1 LVGASALQVIP
12 PAEAGGVLT
21 DSQSVCYAL
30 RVASHPS
37 ADRLGTDPLGPLI
50 LRFSLPVIA
59 MLVVSAL
66 YNLVDRVFVGRGV
79 GPTAL
84 AAITISF
91 PCSMIASAVA
101 LLFGSGAVTAVSI
114 ALGRGDRAR
123 AEASASAALAGS
135 IAAGVLTVAAGLLLL
150 RPMLVLFGGEGEVL
164 VQAERFTAIWLAG
177 TVFQIVG
184 CTLVMAMRGAGAPAA
199 ALWISLVGTAVNL
212 VLNPLFIFGLH
223 AGVAGSALAT
233 TLAQGVGLGM
243 AVLMLRRPGAPLAF
257 RVPRLA
263 ELGLL
268 REIVALGAAPCCML
282 LAMTPIIVI
291 SNNAVAAH
299 GGPDGIAMMGIL
311 YVIYSLILLPLDGLT
326 SGLAPVLGYNH
337 GAGLVD
343 RVRRALGIAVV
354 AATAFCAAA
363 WIPMLVFAR
372 PLVQV
377 FVGEGTGLSS
387 FGPGALRTFFV
398 LLPVVGVQVMGA
410 SYFQAVGKPGLSLL
424 NNLLR
429 QVIIL
434 LPLLLVLPRAL
445 GLDGVWLANPISDA
459 ASATI
464 TGAFVLAELRRLGGT
479 TAAPRRSWGWQSPS
493 RS

>member
-1 LVGASALQVIP
+1 
-12 PAEAGGVLT
+12 LT
-21 DSQSVCYAL
+21 DYQSVCYRTPVTSDLPAN
-30 RVASHPS
+30 
-37 ADRLGTDPLGPLI
+37 RLGADPLGPLI

-91 PCSMIASAVA
+91 PCSMITSAVA

-135 IAAGVLTVAAGLLLL
+135 IVAAVLTVAAGFLLL
-150 RPMLVLFGGEGEVL
+150 RPMLILFGGDGEVL
-164 VQAERFTAIWLAG
+164 VLAERFTAVWLAG
-177 TVFQIVG
+177 TGFQIVG
-184 CTLVMAMRGAGAPAA
+184 GTLVMAMRGAGAPAA
-199 ALWISLVGTAVNL
+199 ALWISLAGTAVNL

-233 TLAQGVGLGM
+233 TLAQGVGFGM

-257 RVPRLA
+257 RVPRPA

-282 LAMTPIIVI
+282 LAMTPIIAI
-291 SNNAVAAH
+291 SNNAVAVH

-311 YVIYSLILLPLDGLT
+311 YVIYPLILLPLDGLT

-337 GAGLVD
+337 GAGKAD
-343 RVRRALGIAVV
+343 RVRRALGIAVA
-354 AATAFCAAA
+354 AATAFCAVA

-377 FVGEGTGLSS
+377 FVGEGTGLST
-387 FGPGALRTFFV
+387 FGPDALRTFFA

-410 SYFQAVGKPGLSLL
+410 SYFQAVGRPGLSLL

-429 QVIIL
+429 QVVIL
-434 LPLLLVLPRAL
+434 VPLLLVLPPLL
-445 GLDGVWLANPISDA
+445 GLDGVWLANPVSDA
-459 ASATI
+459 TSAAI
-464 TGAFVLAELRRLGGT
+464 TGWFVVAEIRKIARSP
-479 TAAPRRSWGWQSPS
+479 ASRPSPPREGRVGPPS
-493 RS
+493 RAADHPAG